1 MIKHRGKYRHKDIVY
16 CNSCGRVAHS
26 CDACGKVVDCDDDGV
41 VVARVSHDPEDDER
55 FMFCAE
61 CANKDNQRDKEY
73 EKMMNEIQAEME
85 RK

>member
-1 MIKHRGKYRHKDIVY
+1 
-16 CNSCGRVAHS
+16 
-26 CDACGKVVDCDDDGV
+26 VDCDDDGV